1 MKVKR
6 SFTRMN
12 SQFATV
18 LMAGAA
24 AFLLYS
30 VPARAGLLEI
40 SIESPINVNAGTS
53 SDGFD
58 VLLTNLSGPAVSLA
72 GFTFEI
78 SVPSTDIQLSEA
90 NTGTLLDPYIFNG
103 NSLFGPNITV
113 PPNTGQDLRASDLY
127 SAIGSGITLGAGA
140 TVGLGHILFDV
151 SATAHSETVPVT
163 FAASPATSL
172 SDDLANNVP
181 INTLTNGQIDIT
193 GTVPE
198 PSYRLLL
205 LTAGAFLFFGR
216 TLRVS
221 RPNR

>member
-6 SFTRMN
+6 SFIPMN
-12 SQFATV
+12 SRFATV
-18 LMAGAA
+18 LVAGAA

-30 VPARAGLLEI
+30 VPVRADSLEI

-53 SDGFD
+53 GNGFD

-72 GFTFEI
+72 GLTFEI

-90 NTGTLLDPYIFNG
+90 NTATLLDPYIFSG

-113 PPNTGQDLRASDLY
+113 SNTGQDLSASDLY
-127 SAIGSGITLGAGA
+127 SVIGSGITLGAGA

-163 FAASPATSL
+163 FTAFPATSL
-172 SDDLANNVP
+172 SDDLSNNVP
-181 INTLTNGQIDIT
+181 INTLTNGQIDII

-198 PSYRLLL
+198 PSYLLLL
-205 LTAGAFLFFGR
+205 LTAGAFLLVGR

>member
-6 SFTRMN
+6 SFIPMN
-12 SQFATV
+12 SQFATMLV
-18 LMAGAA
+18 AGAA
-24 AFLLYS
+24 ACLLYS
-30 VPARAGLLEI
+30 VPVRADSLEI

-53 SDGFD
+53 GNGFD

-72 GFTFEI
+72 GLTFEI

-90 NTGTLLDPYIFNG
+90 NTATLLDPYIFSG

-113 PPNTGQDLRASDLY
+113 SNTGQDLSASDLY
-127 SAIGSGITLGAGA
+127 SLIGSGITLGAGA

-163 FAASPATSL
+163 FTAFPATSL
-172 SDDLANNVP
+172 SDDLSNNVP
-181 INTLTNGQIDIT
+181 INTLTNGQIDII

-198 PSYRLLL
+198 PSYLLLL
-205 LTAGAFLFFGR
+205 LTAGAFLMVGR

>member
-6 SFTRMN
+6 SFIPMN
-12 SQFATV
+12 SRFATV
-18 LMAGAA
+18 LVAGAA
-24 AFLLYS
+24 ACLLYS
-30 VPARAGLLEI
+30 VPVRADSLEI

-53 SDGFD
+53 GNGFD

-72 GFTFEI
+72 GLTFEI

-90 NTGTLLDPYIFNG
+90 NTATLLDPYIFNG

-113 PPNTGQDLRASDLY
+113 SNTGQDLSASDLY
-127 SAIGSGITLGAGA
+127 SVIGSGITLGAGA

-163 FAASPATSL
+163 FTAFPATSL
-172 SDDLANNVP
+172 SDDLSNNVP
-181 INTLTNGQIDIT
+181 INTLTNGQIDII

-198 PSYRLLL
+198 PSYLLLL
-205 LTAGAFLFFGR
+205 LTAGAFLMVGR

>member
-6 SFTRMN
+6 SFIPMN
-12 SQFATV
+12 SQFATMLV
-18 LMAGAA
+18 AGAA
-24 AFLLYS
+24 ACLLYS
-30 VPARAGLLEI
+30 VPVRADSLEI

-53 SDGFD
+53 GNGFD

-72 GFTFEI
+72 GLTFEI

-90 NTGTLLDPYIFNG
+90 NTATLLDPYIFSG

-113 PPNTGQDLRASDLY
+113 SNTGQDLSASDLY
-127 SAIGSGITLGAGA
+127 SVIGSGITLGAGA

-163 FAASPATSL
+163 FTAFPATSL
-172 SDDLANNVP
+172 SDDLSNNVP
-181 INTLTNGQIDIT
+181 INTLTNGQIDII

-198 PSYRLLL
+198 PSYLLLL
-205 LTAGAFLFFGR
+205 LTAGAFLMVGR